1 MCLSEGFVIK
11 RAQNQLTLNEFI
23 HYNDLLIELSRRM
36 ETRNVIDNKPLSS
49 RCGPVDR
56 VRPGLRNKL
65 LASGLLVATAMY
77 GGLSLPGQPAWT
89 MLLPAQAQEAERTL
103 RIPSAI
109 QFPIVFKK
117 VIDSSKAMVGDEV
130 IASLKEDIVID
141 DELIAPEGSV
151 VIGHIAKLKRS
162 RRLTESV
169 ISKNRRFHKGSSMKI
184 ELDEIITDEDEHIPI
199 VGCLSKQT
207 ADFFDGKQPR
217 EVEISSS
224 GELIKAEAV
233 FTNDQKVASQ
243 IVNFAASTGIG
254 QLGTAA
260 SFGALPV
267 VMGVIGAVEPAM
279 VMSRPMK
286 PDEKHPRVK
295 GAAWGVWTTVPGAP
309 VIQAVAF
316 KGSDLR
322 IEPGDELLAQA
333 HSPYEVLSITSK
345 ILRRNTSSVSGVR
358 INSDT
363 AKTPA
368 AVETKPAPGAAVAA
382 AKAPGTTEA
391 KPSAVATAKPPAA
404 QKLPATPATPATQ
417 VSTSTKSPSL

>member
-1 MCLSEGFVIK
+1 
-11 RAQNQLTLNEFI
+11 LTLNEFI
-23 HYNDLLIELSRRM
+23 HYSRLLVQQVKRM
-36 ETRNVIDNKPLSS
+36 ETRKVIRTKPLSS
-49 RCGPVDR
+49 RGVSI
-56 VRPGLRNKL
+56 VRAYRGSGTRLVASSLL
-65 LASGLLVATAMY
+65 LATLMC
-77 GGLSLPGQPAWT
+77 GGLSLPGQQAWT
-89 MLLPAQAQEAERTL
+89 IIQPVQAEVEQRPLL
-103 RIPSAI
+103 IPSAI
-109 QFPIVFKK
+109 QFPVVFKS

-130 IASLKEDIVID
+130 LASLKEDIVID
-141 DELIAPEGSV
+141 DELIAPEGSIIV
-151 VIGHIAKLKRS
+151 GHIAKLKRS

-184 ELDEIITDEDEHIPI
+184 EFDEIITDEDEHIPI

-217 EVEISSS
+217 EVEITSG

-279 VMSRPMK
+279 VMSKPMK

-333 HSPYEVLSITSK
+333 HSPYEPILSITSK
-345 ILRRNTSSVSGVR
+345 ILRRNTSSVSGARV
-358 INSDT
+358 N
-363 AKTPA
+363 TPA
-368 AVETKPAPGAAVAA
+368 M
-382 AKAPGTTEA
+382 
-391 KPSAVATAKPPAA
+391 KPSPPSTNPSSTAST
-404 QKLPATPATPATQ
+404 QSSPATQ
-417 VSTSTKSPSL
+417 VSASTKSPAL